1 MQMSEEKKESPDVKI
16 SKEEINEY
24 SKIRVGYIIVP

>member
-1 MQMSEEKKESPDVKI
+1 MVKEEKESPDVKI

-24 SKIRVGYIIVP
+24 AQMRGAYIIVP

>member
-1 MQMSEEKKESPDVKI
+1 MSEERKESPDIRI

-24 SKIRVGYIIVP
+24 AKFRGGYIIVP

>member
-1 MQMSEEKKESPDVKI
+1 MVKEEKESPDVKI

-24 SKIRVGYIIVP
+24 TNFRGVCILVP